1 MMKMMMMMM
10 MMMIVTINNI
20 VGVFF
25 GTYRRGLDD
34 PEPVAARPPPP
45 GLDALVGLAGLG
57 LALVGHN
64 KRWERRLAATQEMHG
79 CINGHIATQP
89 TAQKTNQLPH
99 KQQHKK
105 RTQLPQSS
113 NSTKNEPIAT
123 QATSQK
129 MNPIATINQQRTIK
143 QQQ

>member
-64 KRWERRLAATQEMHG
+64 KRWERRLAATWLYKRPHCHTTNSTRNEPNCHNQS
-79 CINGHIATQP
+79 

-105 RTQLPQSS
+105 T
-113 NSTKNEPIAT
+113 
-123 QATSQK
+123 
-129 MNPIATINQQRTIK
+129 NPIATINQQRTIK